1 MPIDPTIR
9 PERDE
14 DHVAIADV
22 ITAAFAGKPYAD
34 GDEAEVVER
43 LRRAGALAVSLVA
56 ELDGAL
62 VGQVAFSP
70 AQESSGA
77 QGWYGLGPVAV
88 SPEHQ
93 GAGIGSKL
101 IRAGLERITEL
112 GAKGCILVGDPGY
125 YARFGFE
132 LSPSHCPNGEPA
144 QYFQVKWLGHERP
157 QGRFVFHGAFYGK

>member
-101 IRAGLERITEL
+101 IRAGLERTWSATPATTRAL
-112 GAKGCILVGDPGY
+112 GSNSRPRIVRTA
-125 YARFGFE
+125 
-132 LSPSHCPNGEPA
+132 SPRST
-144 QYFQVKWLGHERP
+144 FK
-157 QGRFVFHGAFYGK
+157 